1 MKWHPF
7 ILAVAAVFLL
17 STGASGEYYQYT
29 DKDGTVRFTDDPSMI
44 PEDQGPEVTKFESI
58 KTEPQPDMTGEESV
72 QTDEEGEGTEAAE
85 EAEKVG
91 EAEETE
97 TDVTKSSM
105 AVNREKEDELNDL
118 RGELRIAFDAL
129 EAEKKALGPPPPR
142 NARTVVRKEY
152 NNKVM
157 ELNRKI
163 DDYDKRKKEFDE
175 KGKAYNS
182 QIDGK

>member
-44 PEDQGPEVTKFESI
+44 PEDQVPAVTKFESI
-58 KTEPQPDMTGEESV
+58 KSEPQPDMTEEESV
-72 QTDEEGEGTEAAE
+72 QTDEAAERTEGTEPADAVE
-85 EAEKVG
+85 G
-91 EAEETE
+91 TE
-97 TDVTKSSM
+97 TDITKSSM
-105 AVNREKEDELNDL
+105 AVNREKEDELNAL
-118 RGELRIAFDAL
+118 RSELRNAFDAL

-163 DDYDKRKKEFDE
+163 DDYDKRSKEFDE
-175 KGKAYNS
+175 KVKAYNS
-182 QIDGK
+182 QIKGK